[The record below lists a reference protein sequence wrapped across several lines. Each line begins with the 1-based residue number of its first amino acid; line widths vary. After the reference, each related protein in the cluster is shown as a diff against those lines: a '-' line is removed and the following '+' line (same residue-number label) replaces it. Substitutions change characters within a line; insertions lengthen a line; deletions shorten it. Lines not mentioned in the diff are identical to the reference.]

1 MQAARRTPHRRGLP
15 GARSTIGLLLAAS
28 LALAGVGANAAQAET
43 PAQKIARLRAE
54 AAKVQHKI
62 DRMNAQV
69 ETVVEQFNANQ
80 EALQETKD
88 RQRRTARRLEAARK
102 QLAGSEQVM
111 GERIRAIYIDGP
123 VTRLGQ
129 LLEVRTVSDAVTM
142 AHYQQSVTDAD
153 VESIANVEQ
162 SKRKLTSISDTLA
175 SQQRQ
180 QEDIQAMLSSQR
192 RDIEHRLAQQRDYL
206 DRLSGE
212 VKQAVQAEQRR
223 QEELRRQALERKLA
237 AERAAQLKA
246 AQEAAAQQKA
256 QQQQAA
262 STPTGP
268 TSAAEQAIAFARA
281 QIGKPYQW
289 GATGPDSYDCS
300 GLTMASYASAGVSIP
315 RTSREQYNFGT
326 HVDSMPHRLHQPLG
340 LLRGHPAHGRIGLIR
355 GRVRISPAA
364 AGRAFFSP
372 SGRAAEYRGDAS
384 PSRGGALHERRSD
397 DGGGDLDH
405 LRPARPYGRAD
416 PRPLLGADRAQR
428 RHYQGLYRQ
437 PQVAARR

>member
-15 GARSTIGLLLAAS
+15 GARSTIGLLLAVS

-62 DRMNAQV
+62 DRMNDQV
-69 ETVVEQFNANQ
+69 ETLVEQFNANQ

-88 RQRRTARRLEAARK
+88 RQRRTARRLAAARK

-129 LLEVRTVSDAVTM
+129 LLEVQTVSDAVTM

-162 SKRKLTSISDTLA
+162 SKRELTSISDTLA

-256 QQQQAA
+256 EQQAA
-262 STPTGP
+262 STSTGP

-326 HVDSMPHRLHQPLG
+326 HVDSMSNLVPGDLVFYAYGTDPSTIHHVG
-340 LLRGHPAHGRIGLIR
+340 LYIGDGLMIEAPYT
-355 GRVRISPAA
+355 GEDVRT
-364 AGRAFFSP
+364 
-372 SGRAAEYRGDAS
+372 AS
-384 PSRGGALHERRSD
+384 INRSD
-397 DGGGDLDH
+397 YFGATRPTGG
-405 LRPARPYGRAD
+405 
-416 PRPLLGADRAQR
+416 
-428 RHYQGLYRQ
+428 
-437 PQVAARR
+437 

>member
-1 MQAARRTPHRRGLP
+1 MERDPRVQGEMSPPPVGGPGGGRGRADGAEHRVVPGGITGCLSTAGSPELSLPWPSDRVATPPIPQKQQVQHVPRASPVRSPSPERRPELQAARRTPHRRGLP

-43 PAQKIARLRAE
+43 PAQKIARLR
-54 AAKVQHKI
+54 
-62 DRMNAQV
+62 
-69 ETVVEQFNANQ
+69 
-80 EALQETKD
+80 
-88 RQRRTARRLEAARK
+88 RTARRLAAARK

-129 LLEVRTVSDAVTM
+129 LLEVQTVSDAVTM

-162 SKRKLTSISDTLA
+162 SKRELTSISDTLA

-246 AQEAAAQQKA
+246 
-256 QQQQAA
+256 
-262 STPTGP
+262 
-268 TSAAEQAIAFARA
+268 
-281 QIGKPYQW
+281 
-289 GATGPDSYDCS
+289 
-300 GLTMASYASAGVSIP
+300 
-315 RTSREQYNFGT
+315 
-326 HVDSMPHRLHQPLG
+326 
-340 LLRGHPAHGRIGLIR
+340 
-355 GRVRISPAA
+355 
-364 AGRAFFSP
+364 
-372 SGRAAEYRGDAS
+372 
-384 PSRGGALHERRSD
+384 
-397 DGGGDLDH
+397 
-405 LRPARPYGRAD
+405 
-416 PRPLLGADRAQR
+416 
-428 RHYQGLYRQ
+428 
-437 PQVAARR
+437 